1 MLSNGCGSLEIG
13 GFMSSHRSPLTVRF
27 LAMVLAASLGGWIL
41 SSGCGG
47 GGGAAA
53 AAADAVSPAALTT
66 DQTNA
71 IGTAAIN
78 LALNTMTDAM
88 TAIQANVSTKS
99 VANQSNVLKNT
110 VEITAAT
117 SCDQVDIGT
126 CDSPI
131 STTTLTVTGDVSGE
145 CTGTL
150 SECTDV
156 IVASLLCTDFAT
168 QDAPGTVFNGTISMS
183 QSSSNGDIGPS
194 ASAVFTAVVDG
205 VSYDVSAAF
214 TTSVGVDDVTITGCV
229 TVDAIGLQV
238 VTTTPVSTFGG
249 GGSEGGNGE
258 TPVVN
263 DNCSGTS
270 GSACTLNSATFLVAV
285 PETPTVE
292 RALVS
297 GEIFEIDTNDYTKSF
312 KFGTGGIPP
321 AAGLEWQTCVWCSQ
335 SSDFSTPSAEVNCH
349 SGEVNATNVGFWDFG
364 VFKSNYANIRGICFG
379 DADAMEGL
387 VYFKVEYRP
396 PADFNVRTDEAFG
409 LYIRILP

>member
-1 MLSNGCGSLEIG
+1 
-13 GFMSSHRSPLTVRF
+13 MSGHRSPLTTKF
-27 LAMVLAASLGGWIL
+27 LAIALVASLGGWMFL
-41 SSGCGG
+41 PGCGG
-47 GGGAAA
+47 GGGAA

-150 SECTDV
+150 NECADV
-156 IVASLLCTDFAT
+156 IVASLVCTDFAT
-168 QDAPGTVFNGTISMS
+168 QDAPGTVFNGTILMS
-183 QSSSNGDIGPS
+183 QSGDIGPS

-214 TTSVGVDDVTITGCV
+214 TTSVGAEDVTITGCV

-258 TPVVN
+258 TLVEN
-263 DNCSGTS
+263 NNCSGED
-270 GSACTLNSATFLVAV
+270 GSACTLDSAVYLVAV
-285 PETPTVE
+285 PGFPTME

-297 GEIFEIDTNDYTKSF
+297 GETFEIDTNDYTKSF
-312 KFGTGGIPP
+312 KFETGGVPP
-321 AAGLEWQTCVWCSQ
+321 AADLEWQTCVRCSQ
-335 SSDFSTPSAEVNCH
+335 SSDFSTAVADVSCQL
-349 SGEVNATNVGFWDFG
+349 GEVNGTAVGFWDFG

-396 PADFNVRTDEAFG
+396 PADFNVRTDESFG